1 MAAANGTAARSMMTV
16 WLAFAMGG
24 QNATARKLAVPDMT
38 TTVLTSLG
46 VATAVLVGITASA
59 RVSEQAPGRP
69 A

>member
-24 QNATARKLAVPDMT
+24 QNATARPDMT